1 MKFILSRK
9 GFDSQF
15 GGHPSPVLPDGTMLS
30 LPIPEV
36 DSQMLAQDTGCRYCE
51 LNLSG
56 FPINGCFCHLD
67 PDIRPELHKKL
78 PDNWCAALGQCGA
91 AAKHLLNEKVDT
103 GDIFLFFGLFQHWN
117 REDGFTG
124 KPFHAIWGYMQIDKV
139 INLKDDPGAVR
150 TYSWHPHTKPCLNDN
165 KVEHASNLLFTA
177 TEYLSIMPDI
187 AGYGVFKFA
196 SELQLTL
203 PDNDLVTHW
212 NYASLPWVDMA
223 NSKPN
228 MTYHTEDSLQ
238 ADYFQAAYRG
248 QEFVIAEN
256 KTSIIL
262 SYFKKL
268 LTYKE
273 ILHGNF

>member
-30 LPIPEV
+30 FPLPEV

-67 PDIRPELHKKL
+67 PDIRPELHKNL
-78 PDNWCAALGQCGA
+78 PDNWCAVLGQCGA

-117 REDGFTG
+117 RHDGFIG

-165 KVEHASNLLFTA
+165 RVEHASNMLFTA
-177 TEYLSIMPDI
+177 TDHLNIMPDV

-196 SELQLTL
+196 SKLQLTL
-203 PDNDLVTHW
+203 QDNDLVTHW

-248 QEFVIAEN
+248 QEFVITEN

-262 SYFKKL
+262 RHFQKL
-268 LTYKE
+268 LLPTKKDS
-273 ILHGNF
+273 L

>member
-15 GGHPSPVLPDGTMLS
+15 GGHPSPVLPDDTMLS

-51 LNLSG
+51 LNLLS

-67 PDIRPELHKKL
+67 PDIRPELHKNL
-78 PDNWCAALGQCGA
+78 PDNWCAVLGQCGA

-117 REDGFTG
+117 RQDGFTG
-124 KPFHAIWGYMQIDKV
+124 KPFHAIWGYMQIDKL

-150 TYSWHPHTKPCLNDN
+150 TYSWHPHTKVCLNDN
-165 KVEHASNLLFTA
+165 KVEHASNMLFTA
-177 TEYLSIMPDI
+177 TDHLSIMPDI

-223 NSKPN
+223 SSKPN

-256 KTSIIL
+256 KTSIVL
-262 SYFKKL
+262 SHFKKL
-268 LTYKE
+268 LTYTNKDY
-273 ILHGNF
+273 L